1 MFLQENQ
8 WRDAIR
14 GGKNTHALQED
25 LSKCKALLMRLQA
38 GDRLEYGQYAV
49 CNRLNFRKPFAKSPI
64 VWRVLAREGN
74 RLLLVSENCLDMMDF
89 DRSSPPFGPIASVSW
104 AQSTVRQTLNTT
116 CMEAWF
122 TKAEQ
127 RLIQKTLLL
136 PDSNPVSHI
145 SDSETTEDR
154 LFLLSLGEVEKY
166 IYKAELR
173 ERPEE
178 QGNDCPACGADY
190 NSAVALFLL
199 TKRRTSDMMIYAE
212 PSTWWLRTPGREKEC
227 RMVVGYDGRP
237 STDGRVID
245 SIEVKIRPAMWLDLG
260 RLAIFSADGGI
271 KTE

>member
-1 MFLQENQ
+1 MTYFLEKHFEINEHGDVVPMQYYFALIRPCE
-8 WRDAIR
+8 WDYYKAKDFILGKSKKKAI
-14 GGKNTHALQED
+14 
-25 LSKCKALLMRLQA
+25 M
-38 GDRLEYGQYAV
+38 
-49 CNRLNFRKPFAKSPI
+49 
-64 VWRVLAREGN
+64 
-74 RLLLVSENCLDMMDF
+74 
-89 DRSSPPFGPIASVSW
+89 
-104 AQSTVRQTLNTT
+104 
-116 CMEAWF
+116 
-122 TKAEQ
+122 
-127 RLIQKTLLL
+127 
-136 PDSNPVSHI
+136 
-145 SDSETTEDR
+145 
-154 LFLLSLGEVEKY
+154 
-166 IYKAELR
+166 YKAELR